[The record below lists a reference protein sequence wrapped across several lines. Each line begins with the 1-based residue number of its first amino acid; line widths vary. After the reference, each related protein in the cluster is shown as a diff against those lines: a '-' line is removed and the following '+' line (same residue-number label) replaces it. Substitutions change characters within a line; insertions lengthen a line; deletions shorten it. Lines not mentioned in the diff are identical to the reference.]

1 MCQNGLEILSLLVN
15 RLKEDFR
22 PYIQTILHAV
32 IDRLGRY
39 SPPPHPKKILKLL
52 PVSNSQFLYV
62 LFSNRTRL
70 IFVCA
75 GDSKD
80 SVREKAEDFILKLME
95 WSILPQI
102 LWERLLSAF
111 IHRNNKVR
119 EEIHKILIVTLN
131 S

>member
-1 MCQNGLEILSLLVN
+1 MCLLKTYVDFLLKFFF
-15 RLKEDFR
+15 RLR
-22 PYIQTILHAV
+22 
-32 IDRLGRY
+32 G
-39 SPPPHPKKILKLL
+39 
-52 PVSNSQFLYV
+52 
-62 LFSNRTRL
+62 TRL
-70 IFVCA
+70 

-95 WSILPQI
+95 WSIQPQI

-111 IHRNNKVR
+111 VHRNNKVR